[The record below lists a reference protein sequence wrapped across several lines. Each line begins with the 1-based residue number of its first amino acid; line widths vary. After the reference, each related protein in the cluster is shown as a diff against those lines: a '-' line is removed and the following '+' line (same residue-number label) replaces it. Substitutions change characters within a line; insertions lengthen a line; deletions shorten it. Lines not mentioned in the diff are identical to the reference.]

1 MGAKLVMSKALLSEA
16 YEVTGMAVLAF
27 RSWKGNN
34 AIVLN
39 RPQRVVSNLAV
50 SICFIFFFERTGE
63 SGFVSRLK
71 LLRFSDDLGC
81 LSLTA
86 LTYALLYIISY
97 FLS

>member
-1 MGAKLVMSKALLSEA
+1 MSRALLSEA

-39 RPQRVVSNLAV
+39 RPLRVVSNRAV
-50 SICFIFFFERTGE
+50 SICFIFSSKGRERVR
-63 SGFVSRLK
+63 FVSRLK

>member
-1 MGAKLVMSKALLSEA
+1 MSRALLSEA
-16 YEVTGMAVLAF
+16 CESDRHGGACLPVF
-27 RSWKGNN
+27 NWSN
-34 AIVLN
+34 ANVLN
-39 RPQRVVSNLAV
+39 RPQMVVSNRAV
-50 SICFIFFFERTGE
+50 STCFIFFFERTGE